1 MRTLLLAFLV
11 FGSAQ
16 MASASMQAALTLCP
30 QGTNGFETT
39 LLNVG
44 QVKVNTSAY
53 GSEPNF
59 SSKIQWDASGLVTL
73 VRKNKPAIV
82 LGQGVRPLSSS
93 NCGVFPFTVS
103 DDIKIEARSKK
114 DLPYPSCGFDGGCQV
129 VHPKKDTIT
138 IHTDHETITFIGNW
152 G

>member
-1 MRTLLLAFLV
+1 MKTLLLAFLV
-11 FGSAQ
+11 IGSAQ
-16 MASASMQAALTLCP
+16 VASASTQAGLALCP
-30 QGTNGFETT
+30 QGTDGFEST
-39 LLNVG
+39 LLSVDEA
-44 QVKVNTSAY
+44 KVNTAAY

-59 SSKIQWDASGLVTL
+59 SSKIQWDASGIVTL
-73 VRKNKPAIV
+73 VRKNKPSIV

-93 NCGVFPFTVS
+93 HCGVFPFTVS

-114 DLPYPSCGFDGGCQV
+114 GLPFPVCGFSGGCQV

-138 IHTDHETITFIGNW
+138 IRTDHETITFVGNW